1 MRFRLILLLLLI
13 ARFGL
18 ANGQT
23 RMSGVATDSS
33 KVNSKKRDTV
43 LVIRSNPDS
52 AATLKTPK
60 LPYIHQF
67 RFGFDISRIAFNIM
81 YPSRQGYEIQADYAL
96 RGKLY
101 LAAEAGL
108 GKGTINYDNLKYT
121 NNGFFVKFGVDNS
134 FLDILSSSDF
144 DMAFLGARYGVGIGK
159 RSEATYFVPSP
170 FGPSVSGSVPAQNFM
185 VHWGELTGG
194 IKVEFWKGF
203 FAGYNLRMR
212 FMLNPGVF
220 KELAPNYIPGYGKG
234 DKSVTFDFN
243 FYISYALRWGKI

>member
-1 MRFRLILLLLLI
+1 MRFRLILMLLI
-13 ARFGL
+13 MSCFGL

-23 RMSGVATDSS
+23 KTGNAATDTSRIRP
-33 KVNSKKRDTV
+33 KKTDTV
-43 LVIRSNPDS
+43 IVIRPDLDS
-52 AATLKTPK
+52 TAKSKLPK
-60 LPYIHQF
+60 PPYIHQF
-67 RFGFDISRIAFNIM
+67 RLGFDISRIAFNIM

-101 LAAEAGL
+101 LAAEAGI
-108 GKGTINYDNLKYT
+108 GKGTINYENLKYN

-170 FGPSVSGSVPAQNFM
+170 FGPSVSGTVAPQNFM